1 MAAPAVPSGCRCSH
15 PSEACRDKGTRS
27 ESVGD
32 IVKNSILVV
41 DDEAAQRQ
49 LLLST
54 LGKEYLVIAA
64 ANGAEAVQL
73 LSARSFD
80 LIITDERMPEMA
92 GLELIRWVR
101 EHLPEM
107 PIIVLT
113 AYGSIVTAVEAMKL
127 GAQEYLTKPLKS
139 PEELRLVVAR
149 TLQQRMLRDQ
159 SLLLRAETEAQFPAD
174 IVAESCAMKQVL
186 QLAAQVAPQTTTV
199 LVTGESGTG
208 KEVVARFIHRRSSR
222 SEGPFVAVNCAA
234 LAETLLESELFGHEK
249 GAFTGAVQA
258 RRGRFELA
266 HGGTLFLDEVGE
278 MSANLQAK
286 LLRVLQEQQFEKVG
300 GTRTITVDVRI
311 IAATNKELVRA
322 LADKSFRED
331 LYYRLSVFPISIPP
345 LRERREDILPL
356 AEFLVR
362 KISMRMGRHFAS
374 LSSEAQKIIY
384 NYAWPGNVRELQ
396 NALERSLIVA
406 RSDTIQPE
414 DLALDLDQKASEAH
428 PATLAEIEKTA
439 ILEALAHSA
448 GDRRITA
455 QRLGISLRTLQYRL
469 KEYGLSGRDWELN
482 RFRND
487 SPSPD

>member
-1 MAAPAVPSGCRCSH
+1 M
-15 PSEACRDKGTRS
+15 
-27 ESVGD
+27 
-32 IVKNSILVV
+32 KNSILVV

-49 LLLST
+49 LLTSALA
-54 LGKEYLVIAA
+54 KDYPVVAA

-80 LIITDERMPEMA
+80 LIITDERMPEMD
-92 GLELIRWVR
+92 GLQLIRWVR
-101 EHLPEM
+101 EHMPEI

-139 PEELRLVVAR
+139 PDELRLVVAR
-149 TLQQRMLRDQ
+149 TLSQRMLRDQ

-174 IVAESCAMKQVL
+174 IVAESHAMKHVL
-186 QLAAQVAPQTTTV
+186 QLAAQVAPQATTV

-208 KEVVARFIHRRSSR
+208 KEVVARFIHRRSPR

-266 HGGTLFLDEVGE
+266 HGGTLFLDEIGE

-286 LLRVLQEQQFEKVG
+286 LLRVLQEQQFEMVG

-311 IAATNKELVRA
+311 IAATNKELARA
-322 LADKSFRED
+322 MEDKSFRED
-331 LYYRLSVFPISIPP
+331 LYYRLNVFPIPIPP

-356 AEFLVR
+356 AEFLAR
-362 KISMRMGRHFAS
+362 KISMRMGRHFKAFS
-374 LSSEAQKIIY
+374 FEAQKILY
-384 NYAWPGNVRELQ
+384 NYGWQGNVRELQ

-406 RSDTIQPE
+406 KTDTILPE
-414 DLALDLDQKASEAH
+414 DLALHLEQKAAEAH
-428 PATLAEIEKTA
+428 PITLGEIEKAA
-439 ILEALAHSA
+439 ILEALARSD

-455 QRLGISLRTLQYRL
+455 QQLGISLRTLQYRL
-469 KEYGLSGRDWELN
+469 KEYGLAGKE
-482 RFRND
+482 
-487 SPSPD
+487 